1 MVTGA
6 QKVTEG
12 ARKGKEGTP
21 SRRPLKKMVCAGG
34 VQPAQYNTKT
44 RGKKRKEE
52 KEVCQS
58 GLFKTLLSKERSRVR
73 VFPKQFILVNKLC
86 KIKIVNIKGK

>member
-1 MVTGA
+1 MQGKGINRA
-6 QKVTEG
+6 QTPFLYLSSPEWRHAEWTE
-12 ARKGKEGTP
+12 RMP
-21 SRRPLKKMVCAGG
+21 
-34 VQPAQYNTKT
+34 

-86 KIKIVNIKGK
+86 KIKIVNIKEEGKENK